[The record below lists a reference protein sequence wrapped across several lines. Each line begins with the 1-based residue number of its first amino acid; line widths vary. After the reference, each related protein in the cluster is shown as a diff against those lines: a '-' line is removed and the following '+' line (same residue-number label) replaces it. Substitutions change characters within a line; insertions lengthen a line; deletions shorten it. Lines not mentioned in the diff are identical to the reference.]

1 MKTRERE
8 RADFDLREIWI
19 SIAEEQRYKLLERPE
34 HSFWQKN
41 FYPIPTPKGN
51 RFFYVGAICHVNSI
65 VTWLHALANY
75 NWARRRRRLSKL
87 DVVSSWSILWSIF
100 RYACW
105 YRSYRRS
112 CQMAYGTGRGHYA
125 VVRESVMKLEIKK
138 RERERGSTSSIWIFL
153 EFLDR
158 LRSYIQ
164 RTLIMDNLLLYGWW
178 RENCKKSC
186 GLLV

>member
-1 MKTRERE
+1 MDDDIETIASRKYYRRRKKERK
-8 RADFDLREIWI
+8 RPDFDLREIWI
-19 SIAEEQRYKLLERPE
+19 SVGRAALQASRKTGTESSR
-34 HSFWQKN
+34 QKN
-41 FYPIPTPKGN
+41 FYLMPTPEGN

-75 NWARRRRRLSKL
+75 NRARRRRRLSKL
-87 DVVSSWSILWSIF
+87 DVVPSWSILWSIF
-100 RYACW
+100 RYACR

-138 RERERGSTSSIWIFL
+138 RERGSTSSIWIFL

-158 LRSYIQ
+158 LRSYI
-164 RTLIMDNLLLYGWW
+164 
-178 RENCKKSC
+178 
-186 GLLV
+186 